1 MVWGRISGTCGWTE
15 RLTMERI
22 CSGEVRAGLR
32 EFRLW
37 EGVERLRGFTLFETL
52 LALILIGA
60 TVSLVA
66 LGSYGAKGGYN
77 LSAAAQTISQ
87 DIRLVQQMNANQD
100 GTAYSIIF
108 DCARE
113 RYLIVRG
120 LGVSALRV
128 VNLPAGV
135 DLVYTDFAD
144 NTLGFY
150 TDGKPRPYGGHLALR
165 DRSGRYLYVIV
176 QTITG
181 RVRIDVQPPPGK

>member
-1 MVWGRISGTCGWTE
+1 MCFKTVYQEAVHRS
-15 RLTMERI
+15 
-22 CSGEVRAGLR
+22 
-32 EFRLW
+32 
-37 EGVERLRGFTLFETL
+37 RGFVFFEAILAVVLVGVMVSL
-52 LALILIGA
+52 LAANSFGTKDYCKLLA
-60 TVSLVA
+60 F
-66 LGSYGAKGGYN
+66 
-77 LSAAAQTISQ
+77 AQTIAQ

-100 GTAYSIIF
+100 GTAYSIVF

-176 QTITG
+176 QTMTG
-181 RVRIDVQPPPGK
+181 RVRVAAQPP